1 MLPENIELQVVTPER
16 HVLQKTVKSVEI
28 PGKEG
33 YLGVL
38 PGHAPLIT
46 ELGIG
51 VLTYR
56 NESETRY
63 LTVIDGYAEV
73 LPDRVI
79 VLAEISERAEE
90 IDVPRT
96 RAALDRA
103 KAEVAKTNAGDPEW
117 ERAELGAAAS
127 LGAPAGGVEERAP
140 RARTSTRGS
149 RSCCRIGCTR

>member
-1 MLPENIELQVVTPER
+1 MLPETIELEAAPPER
-16 HVLQKTVKSVEI
+16 HVLQQTVKSVEI

-56 NESETRY
+56 SDTETRY
-63 LTVIDGYAEV
+63 LAVVDGYAEV

-79 VLAEISERAEE
+79 VLAEVSERAEE
-90 IDVPRT
+90 INVERS
-96 RAALDRA
+96 REAAERA
-103 KAEVAKTNAGDPEW
+103 KAEIASANTGDEKW
-117 ERAELGAAAS
+117 QHATFALQRALVRIQAAS
-127 LGAPAGGVEERAP
+127 KPGA
-140 RARTSTRGS
+140 SDS
-149 RSCCRIGCTR
+149 R

>member
-1 MLPENIELQVVTPER
+1 MLPENIELEVVTPER
-16 HVLQKTVKSVEI
+16 HVLADTVQWIEM

-33 YLGVL
+33 YLGIL

-56 NESETRY
+56 KGSDTRY
-63 LTVIDGYAEV
+63 LSVVQGYAEV

-79 VLAEISERAEE
+79 VLAELSERAEE

-96 RAALDRA
+96 QAALERA
-103 KAEVAKTNAGDPEW
+103 KGELARAGSGDDEFQ
-117 ERAELGAAAS
+117 RASFALQRALVRLQAAQKGGAA
-127 LGAPAGGVEERAP
+127 GAQE
-140 RARTSTRGS
+140 SHHS
-149 RSCCRIGCTR
+149 

>member
-1 MLPENIELQVVTPER
+1 MLPEAIELQIVTPER
-16 HVLQKTVKSVEI
+16 HVLQETVQAVEI

-51 VLTYR
+51 ILGYR
-56 NESETRY
+56 KGSENKFV
-63 LTVIDGYAEV
+63 TVIHGYAEV

-90 IDVPRT
+90 IDVARSK
-96 RAALDRA
+96 AAHDRA
-103 KAEVAKTNAGDPEW
+103 Q
-117 ERAELGAAAS
+117 AELAKHGIGGDDWQREQLALQRALVRMQAAA
-127 LGAPAGGVEERAP
+127 
-140 RARTSTRGS
+140 
-149 RSCCRIGCTR
+149 RSGPSGESANH

>member
-1 MLPENIELQVVTPER
+1 MPFENIELQVVTPER
-16 HVLQKTVKSVEI
+16 HVLQETVNSVEI

-51 VLTYR
+51 ILTYR
-56 NESETRY
+56 SNAATRY

-90 IDVPRT
+90 IDVSRT

-103 KAEVAKTNAGDPEW
+103 KAEVARTSVTDPEW
-117 ERAELGAAAS
+117 ERATLALQRALVRLQAAAKTGAA
-127 LGAPAGGVEERAP
+127 GAQE
-140 RARTSTRGS
+140 
-149 RSCCRIGCTR
+149 

>member
-1 MLPENIELQVVTPER
+1 MLPENIELEVVTPER
-16 HVLQKTVKSVEI
+16 HVLAQAVKSVEI

-33 YLGVL
+33 YLGIL
-38 PGHAPLIT
+38 PGHAPLLT

-56 NESETRY
+56 TDSDTRY

-90 IDVPRT
+90 IDVART

-103 KAEVAKTNAGDPEW
+103 QADIAKADVRDPEW
-117 ERAELGAAAS
+117 RRATLALERALVRWQAAS
-127 LGAPAGGVEERAP
+127 KTGAVGAHP
-140 RARTSTRGS
+140 
-149 RSCCRIGCTR
+149 

>member
-16 HVLQKTVKSVEI
+16 HVLQETVKSVEI

-46 ELGIG
+46 ELGMGI
-51 VLTYR
+51 LSYR
-56 NESETRY
+56 SNSDTRY

-90 IDVPRT
+90 IDVSRT

-103 KAEVAKTNAGDPEW
+103 KAEVARTNVSDPEW
-117 ERAELGAAAS
+117 ERASLALQRALVRLQAASKSGAA
-127 LGAPAGGVEERAP
+127 GAHE
-140 RARTSTRGS
+140 
-149 RSCCRIGCTR
+149 